1 MLIVRF
7 ELGDACQKAYDA
19 LGVEGIPQGS
29 NFVMYDEAVPVAL
42 MRTHID
48 VAKEPALIIDL
59 VKFADG
65 VDVGDKKFFLHA
77 MFFKFREGTPIL
89 IKTAADEMFAPFGF
103 EEKDGEMQLYSGEI
117 NLYYNCGGKR
127 NG

>member
-1 MLIVRF
+1 MLTVRF
-7 ELGDACQKAYDA
+7 ETGDACQNAYEA
-19 LGVEGIPQGS
+19 IGIDGQPHGS
-29 NFVMYDEAVPVAL
+29 NFVMYDGDVPVAL

-48 VAKEPALIIDL
+48 ASVPALNIDL

-65 VDVGDKKFFLHA
+65 VDAQDRLFFLHA

-89 IKTAADEMFAPFGF
+89 IRAAVDERLKPFGF
-103 EEKDGEMQLYSGEI
+103 EQKDGIMELYSGEI
-117 NLYYNCGGKR
+117 DLYYNCGGRR

>member
-1 MLIVRF
+1 MLTVRF
-7 ELGDACQKAYDA
+7 ETGDACQNAYKA
-19 LGVEGIPQGS
+19 LGLAQDPVGS
-29 NFVMYDEAVPVAL
+29 NFVMYDGKTPVAL

-48 VAKEPALIIDL
+48 AGVPSLCIDT

-65 VDVGDKKFFLHA
+65 TDAQDKLFFLHA

-89 IKTAADEMFAPFGF
+89 IRSAVDERLKPFGF
-103 EEKDGEMQLYSGEI
+103 VEKDGVMELYSGEI
-117 NLYYNCGGKR
+117 DLYYNCGGRR